1 MTCLFFCRLHQN
13 CIFVY
18 LFFAAPGSSRCLT
31 YIWLTAVC
39 LVSWWWGAWLMDGVQ
54 DISDR
59 QLLIA
64 LKSREQ
70 QSERNN
76 ELIAFTAWLPA
87 QQTPDT
93 GVGGTSWIPTGT
105 RCGAHFVVLQCR
117 QNWDKFSSG
126 NDNSDNRRK
135 IARTAKLGDK
145 RSSCFCHRRC
155 QTHAI

>member
-1 MTCLFFCRLHQN
+1 
-13 CIFVY
+13 
-18 LFFAAPGSSRCLT
+18 
-31 YIWLTAVC
+31 
-39 LVSWWWGAWLMDGVQ
+39 MDGVQ

-93 GVGGTSWIPTGT
+93 GVGGDFMNSNWDTMWSAL
-105 RCGAHFVVLQCR
+105 CGA
-117 QNWDKFSSG
+117 
-126 NDNSDNRRK
+126 
-135 IARTAKLGDK
+135 AM
-145 RSSCFCHRRC
+145 
-155 QTHAI
+155 

>member
-1 MTCLFFCRLHQN
+1 
-13 CIFVY
+13 
-18 LFFAAPGSSRCLT
+18 
-31 YIWLTAVC
+31 
-39 LVSWWWGAWLMDGVQ
+39 MDGVQ

-93 GVGGTSWIPTGT
+93 GVGGTS
-105 RCGAHFVVLQCR
+105 
-117 QNWDKFSSG
+117 
-126 NDNSDNRRK
+126 
-135 IARTAKLGDK
+135 
-145 RSSCFCHRRC
+145 
-155 QTHAI
+155 

>member
-1 MTCLFFCRLHQN
+1 
-13 CIFVY
+13 
-18 LFFAAPGSSRCLT
+18 
-31 YIWLTAVC
+31 
-39 LVSWWWGAWLMDGVQ
+39 MDGVQ

-93 GVGGTSWIPTGT
+93 GVGGGLHEFQLGHDVERTLWCCNVGKTETNLALVMTTVTTG
-105 RCGAHFVVLQCR
+105 G
-117 QNWDKFSSG
+117 K
-126 NDNSDNRRK
+126 
-135 IARTAKLGDK
+135 
-145 RSSCFCHRRC
+145 
-155 QTHAI
+155 